1 MARPHSQHPRGP
13 RSRPP
18 RPPRRQAPLIAGLNR
33 SSRGSSGPLSPNGN
47 PPPPAK
53 PRNHPLTTAASPT
66 EWLQKGRRTAFQPI
80 RVDSCIKTFPRP
92 VNAATRPSAA
102 ILRGW
107 PTPNISQGAEQ
118 KMFEEYL
125 KHLRQEPIDHR
136 LTVKTECAASGR
148 SFS

>member
-1 MARPHSQHPRGP
+1 MARPHSQHLRDP
-13 RSRPP
+13 RSRPAGAP
-18 RPPRRQAPLIAGLNR
+18 RQGPLIAELNH
-33 SSRGSSGPLSPNGN
+33 SSRGSSAPLSPNGN

-53 PRNHPLTTAASPT
+53 PRSHPLTTAASPT
-66 EWLQKGRRTAFQPI
+66 EWLLKGRRTAFLPI

-107 PTPNISQGAEQ
+107 PTPNIHQGAKQ

-125 KHLRQEPIDHR
+125 KHLRHEKQPRLPPIP
-136 LTVKTECAASGR
+136 AR
-148 SFS
+148 SRRRAIPP